1 MSSENGRLVERDPQ
15 DTGRHSLQSVGEI
28 SLSQPLYNSY
38 YYTQTFTFHYWRFMK
53 RDFAPAMSFPLS
65 LPHLLV
71 SGGGDVLGKLRR
83 RLGGAG
89 HLRVRQQQLVVSRL
103 QKIQQRIGLP

>member
-28 SLSQPLYNSY
+28 SLSASLQQLLLHADLHISLLEVYEK
-38 YYTQTFTFHYWRFMK
+38 RFCT
-53 RDFAPAMSFPLS
+53 SNVIS
-65 LPHLLV
+65 SVPHLLV

-83 RLGGAG
+83 RLGGAR

-103 QKIQQRIGLP
+103 QKIQQCIGLP